1 MEACYMM
8 LIPHSREPEPSPD
21 SLALARFD
29 GTTVGTALTEAPG
42 EPGYDT
48 DATRMLV
55 ACLGMLRRV
64 EPALDAAA
72 LDVTP
77 AVPAWVE
84 LRVSDRPPRFGE
96 HALAWAESTPG
107 SLVIHY
113 GIDPGDTAAMR
124 GLNAVCGILGER
136 IRRHIL
142 EHMDRLDADSRRLF
156 DMDRR
161 GLA

>member
-1 MEACYMM
+1 MM

-96 HALAWAESTPG
+96 HALAWVESTPG
-107 SLVIHY
+107 SLVVRY
-113 GIDPGDTAAMR
+113 GIDRGDTAAMR
-124 GLNAVCGILGER
+124 GLNAV
-136 IRRHIL
+136 
-142 EHMDRLDADSRRLF
+142 
-156 DMDRR
+156 
-161 GLA
+161 